1 MPVTSIRTP
10 RADVDAPFAPSINVF
25 SSRDTCIAAVVIPII
40 EAETD
45 RGSIFGETLLCSKEK
60 DLKDEDAREEI
71 CRQETG
77 KDASAASKPPTLR
90 PFWGRSSF
98 FQQTSPIAETS
109 SLQICRLTALIGSQ
123 CFNVH
128 HSNTSF

>member
-98 FQQTSPIAETS
+98 FQPGEDKPSMMKCTATLAVTHRLARLRRRQA
-109 SLQICRLTALIGSQ
+109 CRFAD
-123 CFNVH
+123 
-128 HSNTSF
+128 